1 MKKVILYISAFVP
14 MYILFLINLVIE
26 LINKNLTLNIL
37 NTCVLCVLSILIMI
51 GMVGIY
57 IVINS
62 NDDKFEDVEIISK
75 KNITD
80 QHFLNYFSLF
90 VLLALAF
97 DLSKFCFVC
106 VFVTILIF
114 IGVVYIKNNIF
125 YVNPLLNILGYSFY
139 DIEYIDN
146 SGKKKEKR
154 IFYKGHLEVSKNKK
168 YRLFISDKNL
178 NFLSDIKTKK

>member
-1 MKKVILYISAFVP
+1 MKKIVLYISAFVP
-14 MYILFLINLVIE
+14 MYILFLINLVVE
-26 LINKNLTLNIL
+26 LINSNLTLNIL
-37 NTCVLCVLSILIMI
+37 NTGVLCVLSILIMI
-51 GMVGIY
+51 GIVGIY

-62 NDDKFEDVEIISK
+62 NDEKFEEIEIVSK

-106 VFVTILIF
+106 VFVVILIF

-139 DIEYIDN
+139 DVMYKDKL
-146 SGKKKEKR
+146 GKQKEKR
-154 IFYKGHLEVSKNKK
+154 IFYKGHLEVGEGIK
-168 YRLFISDKNL
+168 YKLFTTDKNL
-178 NFLSDIKTKK
+178 NFLSKKN